1 MALINLMSA
10 IGSSK
15 SPKLLHSFD
24 EIFDFFDISLFGSA
38 PTKFDLK
45 LLNSMSAKF
54 LRSTPYHL
62 IESELTNIGVPN
74 SSQKDFWE
82 AIKENLNSRS
92 EISKLWDLCTN
103 GISPVIDKEDLEFV
117 RTALATLP
125 EAPFNKDT
133 WKKWT
138 TKVTDKTG
146 RKGKNLFLPL
156 RKALTGNSVGPDMG
170 KLLPFL
176 GKIPKI

>member
-1 MALINLMSA
+1 MNLLIL
-10 IGSSK
+10 GS
-15 SPKLLHSFD
+15 
-24 EIFDFFDISLFGSA
+24 
-38 PTKFDLK
+38 
-45 LLNSMSAKF
+45 
-54 LRSTPYHL
+54 
-62 IESELTNIGVPN
+62 N

-133 WKKWT
+133 
-138 TKVTDKTG
+138 
-146 RKGKNLFLPL
+146 
-156 RKALTGNSVGPDMG
+156 
-170 KLLPFL
+170 
-176 GKIPKI
+176 

>member
-1 MALINLMSA
+1 MSA
-10 IGSSK
+10 I
-15 SPKLLHSFD
+15 
-24 EIFDFFDISLFGSA
+24 
-38 PTKFDLK
+38 
-45 LLNSMSAKF
+45 F

-62 IESELTNIGVPN
+62 IESELTNIGIPN

-92 EISKLWDLCTN
+92 EISKLWDLCNN

-117 RTALATLP
+117 RTALAALP
-125 EAPFNKDT
+125 EPPFNKDT
-133 WKKWT
+133 WKTWT
-138 TKVTDKTG
+138 TKVSDKTG

>member
-1 MALINLMSA
+1 MA
-10 IGSSK
+10 
-15 SPKLLHSFD
+15 
-24 EIFDFFDISLFGSA
+24 
-38 PTKFDLK
+38 
-45 LLNSMSAKF
+45 
-54 LRSTPYHL
+54 
-62 IESELTNIGVPN
+62 TNIGIPN
-74 SSQKDFWE
+74 RSQKDFWE

-117 RTALATLP
+117 RTALAALP
-125 EAPFNKDT
+125 ETPLNKDT
-133 WKKWT
+133 WKIWT
-138 TKVTDKTG
+138 TKVSDKTG

-176 GKIPKI
+176 KKIPEF

>member
-1 MALINLMSA
+1 
-10 IGSSK
+10 
-15 SPKLLHSFD
+15 
-24 EIFDFFDISLFGSA
+24 
-38 PTKFDLK
+38 
-45 LLNSMSAKF
+45 MSAKY
-54 LRSTPYHL
+54 LRSTSYHL
-62 IESELTNIGVPN
+62 IESELTNIGIPN

-117 RTALATLP
+117 RTALAALP
-125 EAPFNKDT
+125 ETPFNKDT
-133 WKKWT
+133 WKIWT
-138 TKVTDKTG
+138 LRFLKKLVEKEKSFFAIEKSFN
-146 RKGKNLFLPL
+146 RKH
-156 RKALTGNSVGPDMG
+156 VGPDMG